1 MKTLQALAI
10 CREALNVSIA
20 LTTQATKRY
29 ASVTN
34 LDADIIFSAAK
45 NALDATQFDKLDD
58 DQFGKKNG

>member
-20 LTTQATKRY
+20 LTTKATKRY

-34 LDADIIFSAAK
+34 ADADVIFSAAK